1 VRRLLF
7 VSALV
12 LLATPAVAALASV
25 PVRHTAVVLRV
36 LPERHVLRL
45 VEGPRVVDVSYR
57 RQLPTGVSEGARVT
71 FAISG
76 NHVVHLVP
84 GGRADHVSVFGF
96 VVREGKTLELRLAD
110 GSLLDIPRSS
120 RLKIGALAHVV
131 VRFSATGPTVVVPAP
146 PSTGGPPS
154 APHKPGAPGAS
165 HCART
170 DCTFDVTGIVAAVA
184 NSGALTINPLAGGD
198 PLIADPGQI
207 AVAGV
212 SVGDFVHVVG
222 TQSAAT
228 GANTITSLVELPGCD
243 NLDCSVNLN
252 VYVDEVDAGSLIVE
266 DDAGDQ
272 YQISAPAQQL
282 TGVQVGDAVHIVGS
296 QDPTTGNY
304 TATQVTVTGTS

>member
-1 VRRLLF
+1 MRLRLL

-12 LLATPAVAALASV
+12 LLAAPATAAPASV
-25 PVRHTAVVLRV
+25 PVRHTGVVLGV
-36 LPERHVLRL
+36 LPDRHVLRL
-45 VEGPRVVDVSYR
+45 VEGPRVVDVAYR
-57 RQLPTGVSEGARVT
+57 GQVASGVSAGARIT
-71 FAISG
+71 FALSG

-84 GGRADHVSVFGF
+84 SGRADHVSVYGF

-120 RLKIGALAHVV
+120 RLKIGALAHVL
-131 VRFSATGPTVVVPAP
+131 VRFSTTGPTVVAPAP
-146 PSTGGPPS
+146 PGAGVSPAPPR
-154 APHKPGAPGAS
+154 KPGSPGAS
-165 HCART
+165 HCARA

-198 PLIADPGQI
+198 PVIADPGQI
-207 AVAGV
+207 SVSGV

-243 NLDCSVNLN
+243 NLDCSVSLDA
-252 VYVDEVDAGSLIVE
+252 YVDEVDAGSVIVE
-266 DDAGDQ
+266 DDAGNQ

-282 TGVQVGDAVHIVGS
+282 SGVQVGDAVHIVGT
-296 QDPTTGNY
+296 QDPTSGNY
-304 TATQVTVTGTS
+304 TATQITVTATS

>member
-1 VRRLLF
+1 MRHRLL
-7 VSALV
+7 VCALV
-12 LLATPAVAALASV
+12 LLATPAMALASV
-25 PVRHTAVVLRV
+25 PVRHSAVVLSV
-36 LPERHVLRL
+36 LSDRHVLRL

-57 RQLPTGVSEGARVT
+57 RPLPSGVSAGARIT

-76 NHVVHLVP
+76 SHVVHLVSS
-84 GGRADHVSVFGF
+84 GRVDHVSVIGF
-96 VVREGKTLELRLAD
+96 VVREGKTLQLRLAD
-110 GSLLDIPRSS
+110 GSLLDAPRSS
-120 RLKIGALAHVV
+120 RLKVGALAHVV

-146 PSTGGPPS
+146 PSSGAAPA

-170 DCTFDVTGIVAAVA
+170 DCSFDVTGIVAAVA
-184 NSGALTINPLAGGD
+184 NTGALTINPLAGGD
-198 PLIADPGQI
+198 PVIVDPGQI

-228 GANTITSLVELPGCD
+228 GADTITSLVELPGCD
-243 NLDCSVNLN
+243 NLDCSVNLD
-252 VYVDEVDAGSLIVE
+252 VYVDEVDPGSLIVE

-272 YQISAPAQQL
+272 YQVSAPAQQL
-282 TGVQVGDAVHIVGS
+282 TGVQVGDGVHIVGT

-304 TATQVTVTGTS
+304 TATQITVTSTS